1 MGVSVD
7 DLDTLDR
14 EEPLPKPE
22 HLVRD
27 ADVFR
32 FGGPSA
38 DGLWSD
44 EKFWGGS
51 GLPHFFG
58 NAFGSGGGNG
68 GARPPPF
75 RGHPQGSGHVARRPH
90 QVGDQPKK
98 RMVVGDQHQ
107 CGSGSCEF
115 FLFCWLSGGV
125 VEGGCGG
132 FLFACCKRP
141 QAQDYGSKIIA
152 AQVRIKG

>member
-7 DLDTLDR
+7 DLDSLDGDA
-14 EEPLPKPE
+14 EEPLPRPE

-27 ADVFR
+27 ADVIR

-38 DGLWSD
+38 EGLWSD
-44 EKFWGGS
+44 EKFWGG
-51 GLPHFFG
+51 GLPNFFG
-58 NAFGSGGGNG
+58 SAFGGNP
-68 GARPPPF
+68 ARPPF
-75 RGHPQGSGHVARRPH
+75 RGHNPSTGHVARRPH

-115 FLFCWLSGGV
+115 FLFCWLSGGL

-141 QAQDYGSKIIA
+141 QAQDYGSKVIA
-152 AQVRIKG
+152 AQVRFK